1 MSSQRKRTR
10 RKGNVLVLAVVLMA
24 AMFAFLAFAV
34 DVGYL
39 SVVRSELQRTADAA
53 AIAAAWE
60 LLDEEALTGG
70 DSSQFMEDNAR
81 TLASQY
87 ATLNVVMGDGMGLAQ
102 QDVAVGYLANPF
114 DRLAEVD
121 FNSEY
126 SPNAV
131 QVSVRKTSGQ
141 NGAVPFFFARILG
154 YDDTSMQARATAV
167 LLKSFKGIQAPTSGE
182 NVGMLPF
189 VLDLQTWQQVWQD
202 LADGNAT
209 DDWSW
214 NVELQE
220 VQSGSDGI
228 PEMNLFPQGT
238 TGSPGNRGTVDV
250 GSNNN
255 STADIARQILE
266 GITAEDLAFHG
277 GKLEFDADGKF
288 ILNGDTGISAGVK
301 EELASIRGQTRI
313 IPLFSEVTGPGNN
326 AQYTIV
332 APLVGI
338 RIMEVKL
345 TGNMNNKRVIVQ
357 PADIVIHGGIPSTGE
372 PTSQFIYSP
381 VWLVR

>member
-1 MSSQRKRTR
+1 MSSPRKRTR
-10 RKGNVLVLAVVLMA
+10 RKGNVLVLSVVLMA

-39 SVVRSELQRTADAA
+39 SVVRSELQRTADAS

-60 LLDEEALTGG
+60 LLDAEALTGG

-81 TLASQY
+81 TLAEQY
-87 ATLNVVMGDGMGLAQ
+87 ANLNVVMGNGMGLAQ

-121 FNSEY
+121 FNSES

-131 QVSVRKTSGQ
+131 QVSVRKTSNQ

-154 YDDTSMQARATAV
+154 YDDTAMHAEATAV
-167 LLKSFKGIQAPTSGE
+167 LLKNFNGFRAPSSGE
-182 NVGMLPF
+182 NLQMLPF
-189 VLDLQTWQQVWQD
+189 ALDLYTWQKMWED
-202 LADGNAT
+202 LANGTAEDN
-209 DDWSW
+209 WYW
-214 NVELQE
+214 NDQTHE
-220 VQSGSDGI
+220 VQPGSDGI
-228 PEMNLFPQGT
+228 PEVNLFPQG
-238 TGSPGNRGTVDV
+238 TGSPGNRGTVDI
-250 GSNNN
+250 GSSNN

-266 GITAEDLAFHG
+266 GISADDLAYHG
-277 GKLEFDADGKF
+277 GKLEFGPDGTLV
-288 ILNGDTGISAGVK
+288 LNGDTGISAGVK
-301 EELASIRGQTRI
+301 DELAAIRGQTRI
-313 IPLFSEVTGPGNN
+313 IPVFNGVVGPGNN

-332 APLVGI
+332 RPFVSI

-345 TGNMNNKRVIVQ
+345 TGNMNNKRVIIQ
-357 PADIVIHGGIPSTGE
+357 PADLITQGGIPATGE
-372 PTSQFIYSP
+372 QSSQFIYSP